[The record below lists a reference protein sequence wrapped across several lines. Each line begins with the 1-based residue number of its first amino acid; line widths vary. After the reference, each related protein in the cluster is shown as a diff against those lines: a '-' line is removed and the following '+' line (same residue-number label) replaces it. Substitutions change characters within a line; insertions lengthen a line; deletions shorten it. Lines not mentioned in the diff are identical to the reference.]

1 MADELKMLDELEAL
15 EKAAT
20 EGPWLAMSRHE
31 EANRSRSE
39 IRDIMRR
46 RGVLRYVV
54 CDDNPTDIIL
64 AVEARNALPTLLRL
78 ARRGLE
84 ADAAAQRAERAEAE
98 LEKMREMFNARGE
111 VCTAVRSGISA
122 MQNGTA
128 RDALVAE
135 AETYAALN
143 RLMALEKQ
151 DADLSPAPAP
161 GSVTEGFEAL
171 RRIAGDDLP
180 EPDMPDAGGAA

>member
-1 MADELKMLDELEAL
+1 MADELKMLEELEAL

-78 ARRGLE
+78 ARRGLAAGE
-84 ADAAAQRAERAEAE
+84 VVEVVKEYLDGGNIIAPSRLDAALSRLAEMEER
-98 LEKMREMFNARGE
+98 
-111 VCTAVRSGISA
+111 
-122 MQNGTA
+122 
-128 RDALVAE
+128 
-135 AETYAALN
+135 
-143 RLMALEKQ
+143 
-151 DADLSPAPAP
+151 
-161 GSVTEGFEAL
+161 
-171 RRIAGDDLP
+171 
-180 EPDMPDAGGAA
+180 

>member
-1 MADELKMLDELEAL
+1 MTDDLRMLDELEAL
-15 EKAAT
+15 EKRAT
-20 EGPWLAMSRHE
+20 PVPWSVV
-31 EANRSRSE
+31 RSVTCGHLRAGHNMNTAE
-39 IRDIMRR
+39 PAKEWTNHDID
-46 RGVLRYVV
+46 LIE
-54 CDDNPTDIIL
+54 D
-64 AVEARNALPTLLRL
+64 ARNALPTLLRL